1 MEVIMTS
8 KVIVKEVGKFE
19 KIRFNTYLQLKKFNA
34 KLLERLEE
42 QGMDQFSF
50 PFVLAE
56 RSKWR

>member
-1 MEVIMTS
+1 MTS